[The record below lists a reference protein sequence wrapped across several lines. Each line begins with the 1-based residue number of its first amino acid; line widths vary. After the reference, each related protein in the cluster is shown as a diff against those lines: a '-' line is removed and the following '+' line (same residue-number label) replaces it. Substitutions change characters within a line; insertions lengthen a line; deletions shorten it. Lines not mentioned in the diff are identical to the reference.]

1 MVWEV
6 KIVTTY
12 EKSDQRFSDRQKIVG
27 RDLGHALEQLPIPES
42 ARRELGNKGETKLI
56 DSVGRKKTYKIMG
69 QIKA

>member
-42 ARRELGNKGETKLI
+42 SRRELGYKGETKLI